1 MITTR
6 PSCWFHGSKFNP
18 YSVTNSENMKLYKN
32 VYQYDKN
39 QSSKAANRANS
50 QNIRYIKFT
59 LDNS

>member
-1 MITTR
+1 
-6 PSCWFHGSKFNP
+6 
-18 YSVTNSENMKLYKN
+18 MKLYKN